1 MMYACLA
8 CACSMS
14 MCIHQHCIRK
24 PRLRVLH
31 ERQLRLLLRLRDGN
45 ELVQREARSRHL
57 ARQL

>member
-1 MMYACLA
+1 
-8 CACSMS
+8 MS

-31 ERQLRLLLRLRDGN
+31 ERQLRLLLRLRYGN